1 MKNFENQSQS
11 TKQRY
16 FPVRR
21 PDDPHS
27 VDLIPITE
35 EQYQKVNRIINRKR
49 KQEQRSSRCF
59 SPRELLWKCSAD
71 CDVCPYHK
79 NNECLSLDNIF
90 KTEDD
95 FPSSLLEILADETD
109 IADEFEQKE
118 LKEAIHLA
126 LQDLSPRDQKI
137 AELFMKGLSE
147 RAIAAEV
154 GCSQKTVNL
163 RKSAIFKILL
173 KKLEGWF

>member
-1 MKNFENQSQS
+1 MSNHDNQSQPE
-11 TKQRY
+11 KKRY

-21 PDDPHS
+21 PDDPYS

-35 EQYQKVNRIINRKR
+35 EQYQEVNRIINRKR
-49 KQEQRSSRCF
+49 KQEQRSGRCF

-79 NNECLSLDNIF
+79 NNKCLSLDNIF

-137 AELFMKGLSE
+137 AELFMEGLSE
-147 RAIAAEV
+147 RAIASKV
-154 GCSQKTVNL
+154 GCPRKTVNY
-163 RKSAIFKILL
+163 RKSIIFKILL